1 MYTALVLA
9 QDAPPAPPPNGTTND
24 ESKGGGMESML
35 LVFGLIFV
43 VMYFLMIR
51 PQKKQQKQR
60 RAMLSEMAKN
70 DHVVSIGGIRGVIYS
85 VSDTEVVLKVD
96 ERNDVRITMA
106 KSAIARILTDEDL
119 AAETA

>member
-9 QDAPPAPPPNGTTND
+9 QDAPPATPENGTTND
-24 ESKGGGMESML
+24 DGKGAGMEGML

-51 PQKKQQKQR
+51 PQKKQQKR
-60 RAMLSEMAKN
+60 RQAMLSEMAKN
-70 DHVVSIGGIRGVIYS
+70 DRVVSIGGIQGVIYS
-85 VSDTEVVLKVD
+85 ISETEVVLKVD

-106 KSAIARILTDEDL
+106 KSAIARVLTDEDL